1 MFVTKFFVAANMPK
15 DADAEEINSVNIL
28 GKTAVEILLNEF
40 NAEKI
45 DYYDAAKCG
54 DKKHDSVV
62 LMPSFP
68 FTTQKII
75 DNIFAFMEKFEL
87 TAVNFKGGTVV
98 KKGGDIKDAVTMLI
112 DCGPKFT
119 QIKDFP
125 LAVDYARKIIL
136 KKHIESGVFIESESD
151 VSIDY
156 GVKIANS
163 AKICRFTVI
172 KGETEI
178 GENTI
183 VGPFCDITD
192 SIFGQNVK
200 CVSSTL
206 IGATV
211 GSGTTVGPYSYLRQG
226 SVIGE
231 NCRIGDFVE
240 IKNSVIG
247 NGTKVSHLAY
257 IGDATIGEK
266 VNVGCGVVFVNY
278 DGKNKNRATVG
289 DGSFLGSNCNFI
301 APITIGKNV
310 FVAAGS
316 TVTKNLL
323 DNDFCIAREREYIKH
338 DWKRP

>member
-1 MFVTKFFVAANMPK
+1 MRKFFVAVNMPK
-15 DADAEEINSVNIL
+15 DAVAEELNGVKIL
-28 GKTAVEILLNEF
+28 GKTAEEILLSEF
-40 NAEKI
+40 NGSEKI
-45 DYYDAAKCG
+45 DYCEAVKRE
-54 DKKHDSVV
+54 DKKHDIVV
-62 LMPSFP
+62 LLSSFP
-68 FTTQKII
+68 FISQRII
-75 DNIFAFMEKFEL
+75 DNIFAFMAKFEL
-87 TAVNFKGGTVV
+87 KAINFRGGTVV
-98 KKGGDIKDAVTMLI
+98 KKGGDIKDAATMLI
-112 DCGPKFT
+112 DCGPKFAEL
-119 QIKDFP
+119 KDFP
-125 LAVDYARKIIL
+125 LVVDYARKVIL
-136 KKHIESGVFIESESD
+136 KKHIEQGVLIESESE

-156 GVKIANS
+156 GVKIAKN

-172 KGETEI
+172 KGDTQI
-178 GENTI
+178 GENT
-183 VGPFCDITD
+183 VTGPFCDITD
-192 SIFGQNVK
+192 STLGQNVK

-211 GSGTTVGPYSYLRQG
+211 GNDTTVGPYSYLRQN
-226 SVIGE
+226 SIIGE

-257 IGDATIGEK
+257 VGDATIGEK

-316 TVTKNLL
+316 TVTKNLD
-323 DNDFCIAREREYIKH
+323 DNDFCVAREREYIKH
-338 DWKRP
+338 DWKRS

>member
-1 MFVTKFFVAANMPK
+1 MTKFFVAINMPK
-15 DADAEEINSVNIL
+15 DAVAEELNGVKIL
-28 GKTAVEILLNEF
+28 GKTAEEIIINEF
-40 NAEKI
+40 NESEKI
-45 DYYDAAKCG
+45 DYCDSIKISN
-54 DKKHDSVV
+54 KKHDTVM
-62 LMPSFP
+62 LLPSFP
-68 FTTQKII
+68 FTTQRIV
-75 DNIFAFMEKFEL
+75 DYIFAYMEKFEL
-87 TAVNFKGGTVV
+87 TAVNFRGGTAV
-98 KKGGDIKDAVTMLI
+98 KKGGDIKNAATMLI

-119 QIKDFP
+119 QIKDFS

-136 KKHIESGVFIESESD
+136 KKHIENGVFIESEKD

-172 KGETEI
+172 KGETKI
-178 GENTI
+178 GENTV

-192 SIFGQNVK
+192 SILGQSVK

-211 GSGTTVGPYSYLRQG
+211 GNGTTVGPYSYLRQN
-226 SVIGE
+226 SFIGE

-257 IGDATIGEK
+257 VGDATIGEK

-278 DGKNKNRATVG
+278 DGKNKNRTTVG

-316 TVTKNLL
+316 TVTKNLI
-323 DNDFCIAREREYIKH
+323 DNDFCVAREREYIKH